1 LRSLAMHRSCVLLA
15 LALVG
20 HARAEE
26 WRYVVPK
33 ASEPFDHPSMRAV
46 ALSPSKPAE
55 LKERVRYRG
64 KPRYTRLVYGQ
75 GRAAPVTVVV
85 DEVGPGD
92 VDLYLDADR
101 DNEITKDDLVKGEK
115 LAWRADLNAVLTVG
129 EDTKPY
135 PRAVAF
141 RYNRITRTLA
151 VATRGYVEG
160 KAKLGGK
167 EVRVRRTDGDAN
179 GLFADPQDRVW
190 IDADGDGAWDAGSE
204 EFLFAP
210 ILRVGEQRVALRADV
225 WGRKLELAPLSG
237 TGTLKLR
244 LPESLKAEKVREVAV
259 TLQSRDGVVAT
270 VRQAGGEAVVPAGD
284 YRVSSL
290 LLTLDDPAGGP
301 SWGYVFTDNG
311 GKAHKYRT
319 LAKGATLEVE
329 PVGRLDFSVESA
341 GACKAGETLSAQMRL
356 YTGDGLLI
364 ERAYRGEFSGGPF
377 NQGCHGGVALMKG
390 GKSLA
395 SASSGFA

>member
-1 LRSLAMHRSCVLLA
+1 MHRLSALLA
-15 LALVG
+15 LLLVG
-20 HARAEE
+20 GAYADG

-33 ASEPFDHPSMRAV
+33 PGEPFDHPPMRAI
-46 ALSPSKPAE
+46 ALSATRPPE

-64 KPRYTRLVYGQ
+64 KPRYTQLHYGR

-85 DEVGPGD
+85 DEAGPGD

-101 DNEITKDDLVKGEK
+101 DNEITKGDRVAGEK

-135 PRAVAF
+135 PRAAAL

-151 VATRGYVEG
+151 VATRGYFEG
-160 KAKLGGK
+160 KAKLNGK
-167 EVRVRRTDGDAN
+167 EVRVRRADGDAN

-190 IDADGDGAWDAGSE
+190 IDADGDGAWE

-210 ILRVGEQRVALRADV
+210 ILRVGEQRVALRADA
-225 WGRKLELAPLSG
+225 WGEKLELAPLSG
-237 TGTLKLR
+237 TGTLKLS
-244 LPESLKAEKVREVAV
+244 LPASLKAEKVREVAV

-290 LLTLDDPAGGP
+290 LLTVDDPAGGP
-301 SWGYVFTDNG
+301 TWGYVFTDNG
-311 GKAHKYRT
+311 GKGHKWR
-319 LAKGATLEVE
+319 
-329 PVGRLDFSVESA
+329 PSP
-341 GACKAGETLSAQMRL
+341 
-356 YTGDGLLI
+356 
-364 ERAYRGEFSGGPF
+364 RARRWTWSR
-377 NQGCHGGVALMKG
+377 
-390 GKSLA
+390 
-395 SASSGFA
+395 SASSSSRSRRPRPARRGRRFRRSCGCTPATGC